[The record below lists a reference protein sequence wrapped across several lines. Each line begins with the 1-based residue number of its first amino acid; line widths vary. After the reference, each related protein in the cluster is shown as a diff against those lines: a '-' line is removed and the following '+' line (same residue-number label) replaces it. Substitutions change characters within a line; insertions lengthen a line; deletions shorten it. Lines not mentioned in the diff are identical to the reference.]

1 MEIQTFSKFITIYR
15 KNSANNNYESE
26 SSPEGSP
33 SIPPGQP
40 PSTPPVFA
48 KEPGPNGEG
57 PTCNCNADNNCPAGP
72 PVKFFF
78 NSDME
83 QIYLDLQKVIENSTK
98 STQIFLI
105 SSEITILLCLC
116 FHKNYTQH
124 HAQRL
129 NDEGHLSND
138 S

>member
-1 MEIQTFSKFITIYR
+1 MKIWTFSKFITIYR
-15 KNSANNNYESE
+15 KNSANNNYESD

-78 NSDME
+78 FFFFLNSKME
-83 QIYLDLQKVIENSTK
+83 QIYFDLQKVIE
-98 STQIFLI
+98 I
-105 SSEITILLCLC
+105 S
-116 FHKNYTQH
+116 Q
-124 HAQRL
+124 L
-129 NDEGHLSND
+129 NRHEFS
-138 S
+138 